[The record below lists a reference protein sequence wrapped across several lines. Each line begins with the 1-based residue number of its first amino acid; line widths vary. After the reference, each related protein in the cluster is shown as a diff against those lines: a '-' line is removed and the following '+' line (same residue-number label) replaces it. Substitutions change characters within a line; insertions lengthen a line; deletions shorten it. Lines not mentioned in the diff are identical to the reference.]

1 MPYLKDVYIDVIT
14 DVSFSETSTTTDHA
28 LEDGEQITD
37 HVVSNPITI
46 SLKGIIKDDTENKV
60 LKLRDYRQKG
70 EILTYDYMSQLQ
82 TVVIT
87 DFKRDYSANVK
98 DGYAFTML
106 LKQIKLAKVAQFV
119 PVTVPVQEQTK
130 TVTSKGRQQPK
141 KTQTATATDT
151 KSKYTNTKTASNG
164 RVMTQ

>member
-14 DVSFSETSTTTDHA
+14 DVSFSESSTTTDHA

-46 SLKGIIKDDTENKV
+46 SLTGVILDDTENKV
-60 LKLRDYRQKG
+60 LKLREYLQKG
-70 EILTYDYMSQLQ
+70 EILTYDYMSGLQ

-87 DFKRDYSANVK
+87 DFKRDYSAKIK
-98 DGYAFTML
+98 DGYAFTMS

-119 PVTVPVQEQTK
+119 PVTTSIQEQTK
-130 TVTSKGRQQPK
+130 SVTSKGRQQTT
-141 KTQTATATDT
+141 KTPTADTTNT
-151 KSKYTNTKTASNG
+151 KSKYTSTKS
-164 RVMTQ
+164 QPKSSQP